1 MNYTDVF
8 SMHAAAAVCYSGY
21 REGQQ
26 PGINDPS
33 YEQVKEDLLIV
44 QANWTYVR
52 LYSCDS
58 HSRTVLEV
66 IEKEKLPLKVML
78 GAYINAEEN
87 NPNCPWGGNDFSEE
101 ALASN
106 KEQNHQEVDELM
118 RLANR
123 YPTIIFSLSVGNEAS
138 VDWTDHMVAVS
149 QIIYYVRQVKKGAKQ
164 PVTFCENYVPWLDK
178 LEPLVNEVDFIS
190 IHAYPVWEY
199 KTIDESLE
207 FTKQNY
213 RAVAEKYPN
222 KLVVITEAGWATS
235 SNDQGI
241 PRAHVNQIFQKIYYQ
256 ELSAWCKEDHILT
269 FVFEAFDEPW
279 KGSSDPDEPEKHW
292 GLYFENR
299 TPKLAFSDRGDYK
312 RFFTA

>member
-8 SMHAAAAVCYSGY
+8 SMPAAAAVCYSGY

-101 ALASN
+101 TLASN
-106 KEQNHQEVDELM
+106 KEQNNQEIDELV
-118 RLANR
+118 RLANS
-123 YPTIIFSLSVGNEAS
+123 YPTIIFSLAVGNEAS

-164 PVTFCENYVPWLDK
+164 PVTFCENYVPWLNK
-178 LEPLVNEVDFIS
+178 LKPLAEIVDFIS
-190 IHAYPVWEY
+190 IHTYPVWEY
-199 KTIDESLE
+199 KHIHEAIEYTND
-207 FTKQNY
+207 NY
-213 RAVAEKYPN
+213 VAVAGLYPG
-222 KLVVITEAGWATS
+222 KPVVITKPGGRPIQMAE
-235 SNDQGI
+235 
-241 PRAHVNQIFQKIYYQ
+241 
-256 ELSAWCKEDHILT
+256 
-269 FVFEAFDEPW
+269 VFIR
-279 KGSSDPDEPEKHW
+279 
-292 GLYFENR
+292 NM
-299 TPKLAFSDRGDYK
+299 
-312 RFFTA
+312 